1 MKEVGRYVAVYLCLF
16 IVGGYG
22 KDSCKLSTGAHPY
35 PPDGACDGPTERAFL
50 RRANLQISNYGC
62 PLDQVAY
69 YVDGN
74 ASAPITCGECIPGS
88 WENNEDVRYLC
99 GMNEFCSDN
108 GRCLRSTS
116 SPLYGQPCPFGGGTY
131 SLSSFIWSGYVWARC
146 LVCEDGVVD
155 PRDGK
160 VCYKGE
166 WTYSKWDTMWED
178 PEAVFLFVVM
188 LLLIFHLFAPLF
200 VRRGTWK
207 KGYIFKLL
215 KRNRWLRQRSI
226 WLWAKAKVYM
236 DTVLSSSSVQEVK
249 DEEDE
254 DDEEDVEESLDK
266 EGEAAVRCPTEAQ
279 TESAMEE
286 EEEEDSTVDTYQK
299 GEETK
304 RVRRRS
310 RKTLLAGPSSRSVE
324 MKELSS
330 TRRSTLASPF
340 APPLHH
346 PGQTETK
353 ETEIEEAED
362 EDEETGGASNKQ
374 KEDEQRKGE

>member
-1 MKEVGRYVAVYLCLF
+1 MKAVGRYVVVYLCLY

-22 KDSCKLSTGAHPY
+22 KESCKLSTGAHPY

-50 RRANLQISNYGC
+50 RRANLQVSNYGC

-69 YVDGN
+69 YIDGN

-88 WENNEDVRYLC
+88 WENNEVRYLC
-99 GMNEFCSDN
+99 GMNEFCSDH
-108 GRCLRSTS
+108 GRCQRSTS
-116 SPLYGQPCPFGGGTY
+116 SPLYNQPCPFDGGVDMCGPG
-131 SLSSFIWSGYVWARC
+131 LSCIQHRC

-178 PEAVFLFVVM
+178 PEAVFLFVIM

-207 KGYIFKLL
+207 KGYLFKLL

-236 DTVLSSSSVQEVK
+236 DTVLSSSSSVREVK
-249 DEEDE
+249 DE
-254 DDEEDVEESLDK
+254 DDEEDAEESFDK
-266 EGEAAVRCPTEAQ
+266 EGAEAVRCPTEPQ
-279 TESAMEE
+279 TESTMEE

-310 RKTLLAGPSSRSVE
+310 RKTLLAGPSSLSVE

-340 APPLHH
+340 ALPVHH

-362 EDEETGGASNKQ
+362 EDEETGGANKKQ